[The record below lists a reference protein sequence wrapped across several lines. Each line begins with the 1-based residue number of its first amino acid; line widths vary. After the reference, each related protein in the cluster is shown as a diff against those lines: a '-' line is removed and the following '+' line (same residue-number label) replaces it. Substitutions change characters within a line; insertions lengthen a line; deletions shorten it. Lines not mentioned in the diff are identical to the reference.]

1 MIEVKG
7 MLKLKF
13 LIRKLFFKSIIK
25 YKIMDRVLPSNV
37 DYTKILPLAV
47 ESRSH
52 RRSFF
57 PTNGQS
63 FTSDGNNI
71 IRIDVSAS
79 AFLDP
84 KHSYLRFRF
93 TNRSATTLGFDF
105 GGGHGFLRRLRIE
118 QAGNVLSDCQNYNKL
133 MSAIVLPSQC
143 SLEAVGHR
151 SITEGIR
158 FANQHG
164 ASMAPAPPAESTGTI
179 SISPAPDSTQI
190 TANAGG
196 ADTYTFC
203 IPLMQGLLGST
214 QDKMVPLQL
223 LGSSPVTIEIEL
235 APFLDV
241 GVFNVAPGAGYTID
255 QVRYLAQ
262 LVEVGPEVDAQLRMV
277 QEVSGGR
284 LVLNGVDYTHFA
296 GSISAGATGL
306 NVINVP
312 ARRKSMK
319 SLFFVGA
326 SQTYGGNQ
334 HTFANLSYGGNF
346 NAKSFQMKIGSVL
359 HPATPIEAN
368 LNTPAGNRSEVLS
381 ELAKCWGTL
390 SSVNGV
396 GVLCAANY
404 ATTDCDVAGMA
415 VDVGPGAGPTQSLR
429 FAPFGIDLEAFQR
442 TAIESGV
449 NTADR
454 SLPISLMIDI
464 AAANAQAINVDA
476 FVAYDSLYFI
486 DETGTIRVSM

>member
-1 MIEVKG
+1 
-7 MLKLKF
+7 
-13 LIRKLFFKSIIK
+13 
-25 YKIMDRVLPSNV
+25 MDRVLPSNV

-52 RRSFF
+52 RRAFF

-63 FTSDGNNI
+63 FESDGNNI

-93 TNRSATTLGFDF
+93 RNDCNQTMGFDF
-105 GGGHGFLRRLRIE
+105 GGGSGIIRRLRIE
-118 QAGNVLSDCQNYNKL
+118 QAGNVLSDVNNYNKL
-133 MSAIVLPSQC
+133 LSSIILPSQGGMD
-143 SLEAVGHR
+143 SVGHR
-151 SITEGIR
+151 SVTEGVR
-158 FANQHG
+158 YANGQAAG
-164 ASMAPAPPAESTGTI
+164 SNMISAPANECNGTI
-179 SISPAPDSTQI
+179 AISPSTSGSQPLTI
-190 TANAGG
+190 AGG
-196 ADTYTFC
+196 AADTYTFC
-203 IPLMQGLLGST
+203 IPLVNGLLGST

-223 LGSSPVTIEIEL
+223 LGSSPITIEIEL
-235 APFLDV
+235 APLLDV
-241 GVFNVAPGAGYTID
+241 GTFGGVPAGNNRYIIED
-255 QVRYLAQ
+255 VRYLAQ
-262 LVEVGPEVDAQLRMV
+262 LVEVGPEVEQQIRMV
-277 QEVSGGR
+277 QDVSGGR

-296 GSISAGATGL
+296 GTISAGALGSS
-306 NVINVP
+306 VINVP

-326 SQTYGGNQ
+326 SQTYGGGAA
-334 HTFANLSYGGNF
+334 HHLVSNLSFGGNF
-346 NAKSFQMKIGSVL
+346 NAKSFQLKIGSVL

-368 LNTPAGNRSEVLS
+368 LDTPANNRAEVFS

-396 GVLCAANY
+396 GVLSTPNY

-415 VDVGPGAGPTQSLR
+415 VDAGPGNGPQSFR
-429 FAPFGIDLEAFQR
+429 FSPFGIDLEAFQR

-454 SLPISLMIDI
+454 SLPISLIVDI
-464 AAANAQAINVDA
+464 AAVNAEAINIDA
-476 FVAYDSLYFI
+476 YVAYDSLYFI
-486 DETGTIRVSM
+486 DEMGSIRVSM